1 MSALMRSHLSAQ
13 DRKALPPI
21 VASGFAC
28 NRGEVLDELKNGAV
42 AVSTSDTELWNL
54 NPER

>member
-1 MSALMRSHLSAQ
+1 MSAPMRSHLSAQ